1 MTAESI
7 GIRNIYVMMA
17 YAFRTIDRSGT
28 APVLSEEFDHL
39 HDLLAHILERG
50 VATQIKRGLHR
61 DYQPQIEDVAG
72 VRGRID
78 MAQTVSTRSMTRGR
92 LVCRFDEYDADTLH
106 NQALKSVLLLLAR
119 HSEVSPDRKKALRRL
134 LPHFAEVTDVAP
146 QSIRWNALSF
156 HRANAPY
163 RLLIGACE
171 LIVHGLLPTKEA
183 GQTKLASW
191 FSADKMS
198 SLYERFLREYFI
210 VHHPELS
217 PSAPHVDWDYT
228 VVDAVGLDQLP
239 SMQTDLTLKRGGRTL
254 IVDAKFYDDPMQIGW
269 KGTKPKI
276 RSDHLYQILAYA
288 KNEDVKQDGSVS
300 ALLLY
305 ARTAAA
311 LQPDLD
317 VVIQKTRIGART
329 LDLALPWEQVRE
341 QLEAIAARV

>member
-17 YAFRTIDRSGT
+17 YAFRTVDSSDT

-61 DYQPQIEDVAG
+61 DYQSQIEEVAG

-119 HSEVSPDRKKALRRL
+119 HSEVSPDRRKAIRRL
-134 LPHFAEVTDVAP
+134 LPHLAEVTDVAP
-146 QSIRWNALSF
+146 QSIRWNSLNF

-163 RLLIGACE
+163 RLLLGVCE
-171 LIVHGLLPTKEA
+171 LIVHGLLLTEHA
-183 GQTKLASW
+183 GETKLATW
-191 FSADKMS
+191 FSTEEMS
-198 SLYERFLREYFI
+198 SLYERFLREYFL

-217 PSAPHVDWDYT
+217 PSAPHISWDYAD
-228 VVDAVGLDQLP
+228 VDAIGTDQLP
-239 SMQTDLTLKRGGRTL
+239 RMKTDLTLERDGHTL
-254 IVDAKFYDDPMQIGW
+254 IVDAKFYDNTMQVAW
-269 KGTKPKI
+269 KSNKPKVH
-276 RSDHLYQILAYA
+276 SGHLYQILAYA
-288 KNEDVKQDGSVS
+288 KNQDVKQDGSVS

-305 ARTAAA
+305 ARTAAV

-317 VVIQKTRIGART
+317 VLIQKTRISART
-329 LDLALPWEQVRE
+329 LDLSLPWEQVRE
-341 QLEAIAARV
+341 QLEAVAARV